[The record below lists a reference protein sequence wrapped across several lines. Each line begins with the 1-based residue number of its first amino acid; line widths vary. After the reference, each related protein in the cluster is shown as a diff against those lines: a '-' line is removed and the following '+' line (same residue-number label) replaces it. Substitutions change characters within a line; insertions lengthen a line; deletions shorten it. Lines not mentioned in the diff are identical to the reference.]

1 MKNTKEII
9 QQNLI
14 ALRKQNGLTQLELA
28 TKINY
33 SDKAISRWEKGEV
46 MPSVDILESLANVY
60 GVQIAYFFEEHQD
73 EVSKEINLKTKN
85 IYVAITLSMVLVV
98 WTIAVILFF
107 MLKEYQGK
115 YYFMIFVWSVPATVY
130 AIRFNIFRW
139 FQDKYYIL
147 INTLCL
153 WSTFV
158 AIYFQWI
165 NLNIWQ
171 IFLMGIPMQLLII
184 LNFYVK
190 KIKKSNPNIKIKQFF
205 K

>member
-107 MLKEYQGK
+107 TLKEYQDK

>member
-107 MLKEYQGK
+107 MLKEYQDK

-147 INTLCL
+147 INTMCL

-190 KIKKSNPNIKIKQFF
+190 KIKKSNPNIKIKQLF